1 MKNFLVIVVLGLLL
15 NGNAVAK
22 KISSY
27 DDLDLASQPKK
38 VLSKSDT
45 KSLWNAYKKAS
56 KCFEHPTYGKGI
68 SYKLKKISKNKFK
81 KNAWT
86 SPFYKYDED
95 NKHEIYLPL
104 TLPQPIITVNLN
116 EDYGERQSDADSAIE
131 FFQKAA
137 YIARVGNSVEEIEK
151 VKTAIVDWASNNA
164 LKEGINVSWGSKPV
178 DYQMMVLINAILTT
192 TATIAENF
200 DEKER
205 KIVGPWLNNLIKEV
219 AKSKWKDRQDNKAYQ
234 TSYITLIWGLMV
246 NDLIAVQN
254 SIKTVKLAVHDMRPD
269 GSFPIDT
276 QRGGMGID
284 YNNKSYGYLLM
295 MASILKDKTGQ
306 DLFSYSVDGRSLH
319 NGADFV
325 IKSIIEPSK
334 INSIYAISCPDGGD
348 KFGTIEKPST
358 YFIEI
363 ATNTMVYAHKF
374 PEYENSDFIMSKYSE
389 TFNNKHKKNIQSEP
403 SELFTLHPM
412 LISK

>member
-1 MKNFLVIVVLGLLL
+1 MKKLICLLFFSL
-15 NGNAVAK
+15 LFNGNVIAK
-22 KISSY
+22 KLTSY
-27 DDLDLASQPKK
+27 DDLDLTSKPKK
-38 VLSKSDT
+38 VLSKNDT
-45 KSLWNAYKKAS
+45 KSLWNAYKEAP

-81 KNAWT
+81 RNAWT
-86 SPFYKYDED
+86 SPFYKYEEN
-95 NKHEIYLPL
+95 NKHKIILAE
-104 TLPQPIITVNLN
+104 TLPKPIITVNLN

-137 YIARVGNSVEEIEK
+137 YVGRVGNSPKEIQK
-151 VKTAIVDWASNNA
+151 VKNTILDWASNNA

-178 DYQMMVLINAILTT
+178 DYQMMVLINSILTT

-254 SIKTVKLAVHDMRPD
+254 SINTVKLAVHDMRPD

-348 KFGTIEKPST
+348 KFGSIEKPST

-363 ATNTMVYAHKF
+363 ATNTMVYANKF
-374 PEYENSDFIMSKYSE
+374 SEYENSDFIMSKYSE
-389 TFNNKHKKNIQSEP
+389 TFSNEYKKNIQSEP